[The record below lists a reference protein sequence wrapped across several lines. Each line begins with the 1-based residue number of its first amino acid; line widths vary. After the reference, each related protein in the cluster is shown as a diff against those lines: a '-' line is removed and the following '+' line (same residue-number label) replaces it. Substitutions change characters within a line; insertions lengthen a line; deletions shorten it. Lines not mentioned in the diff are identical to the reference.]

1 MACSKISDK
10 FFDFHTL
17 YAQFWQHVAQRE
29 RDWGSVPLYDILVPA
44 HFANPML
51 YEVFFV
57 QIKDSKKNVVLS
69 PNLRKTFL
77 IHFVNSRFTK

>member
-17 YAQFWQHVAQRE
+17 YAQFWQDVAQRE
-29 RDWGSVPLYDILVPA
+29 GDWGSVPLYDILVPA

-51 YEVFFV
+51 YEVFFLF
-57 QIKDSKKNVVLS
+57 ISKIVKNVVLS
-69 PNLRKTFL
+69 LNFRKTFL
-77 IHFVNSRFTK
+77 IHFVNLRFTK